1 MSTNKGFAR
10 LNAFSALTIGLLVLC
25 LGAGTAI
32 LRSDFRLALLPL
44 AFVFGWSQI
53 GGV

>member
-1 MSTNKGFAR
+1 MAINKNFPKPNTFIAIT
-10 LNAFSALTIGLLVLC
+10 FGLLLLC

-32 LRSDFRLALLPL
+32 VRSDFKLALLPL